1 MVEKRKATV
10 IGTRE
15 RSPTIIPMPKYIAR
29 NTKSGDKDQ
38 TPELINN
45 ENYMSVKSLIDNN
58 KKLKKESAT

>member
-15 RSPTIIPMPKYIAR
+15 KSPTIIPMPKYIAR

-45 ENYMSVKSLIDNN
+45 ENYYN
-58 KKLKKESAT
+58 